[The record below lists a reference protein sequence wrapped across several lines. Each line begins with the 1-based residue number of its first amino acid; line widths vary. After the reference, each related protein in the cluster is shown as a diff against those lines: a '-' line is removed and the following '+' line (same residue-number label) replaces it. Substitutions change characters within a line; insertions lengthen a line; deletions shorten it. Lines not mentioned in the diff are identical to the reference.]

1 MAFMKKLILFIA
13 LSVSLLAIQ
22 CDNKKDD
29 TITLTEVPGSVQTAF
44 NEKYAGATEIKWE
57 NAHENSEKTYKVKFT
72 WNGKEMEAEF
82 DASGAYIKG
91 KEK

>member
-1 MAFMKKLILFIA
+1 MA
-13 LSVSLLAIQ
+13 LSISLLAAQ
-22 CDNKKDD
+22 CDDKKDD
-29 TITLTEVPGSVQTAF
+29 TINLTDVPGSVQTSF
-44 NEKYAGATEIKWE
+44 NEKYAGATNIKWE
-57 NAHENSEKTYKVKFT
+57 NAQENSEKTYKAKFT